1 MMRTVYLHGEAGRL
15 YGHEWRLDV
24 DSLAEAVR
32 AIGVQCKG
40 FQQYI
45 EARDWH
51 CVRGATVE
59 GGYEL
64 DQDMVTL
71 RLGKSDLHITP
82 VIRGAGGKAQS
93 FGKII
98 AGVLLAGFAFFVAP
112 AGFSFLGMTAKQI
125 GMIGVGLA
133 LSGVSSL
140 ISAQKKSSK
149 EKESNL
155 FSSIQ
160 DVAQQGQPI
169 PIIVG
174 RYRCKDM
181 PIIYNRIR
189 TVRDAG

>member
-1 MMRTVYLHGEAGRL
+1 MLRTVYLHGEAGRL
-15 YGHEWRLDV
+15 FGHEWRLDV
-24 DSLAEAVR
+24 ESLAEAVR
-32 AIGVQCKG
+32 AIGVQVNG

-51 CVRGATVE
+51 CVRGKTIK

-71 RLGKSDLHITP
+71 RLGNSDLHITP
-82 VIRGAGGKAQS
+82 VIRGAGAKAQGI
-93 FGKII
+93 GKII
-98 AGVLLAGFAFFVAP
+98 AGVLLAGFAFYMSAAAISTVF
-112 AGFSFLGMTAKQI
+112 GMTAKQI

-140 ISAQKKSSK
+140 ISAQKKTDD
-149 EKESNL
+149 KESNL

-169 PIIVG
+169 PIVVG
-174 RYRCKDM
+174 RYRVKNM

-189 TVRDAG
+189 TVKDAG

>member
-1 MMRTVYLHGEAGRL
+1 MIRTVFLHGEAGRL
-15 YGHEWRLDV
+15 FGHEWRLDV

-32 AIGVQCKG
+32 AIGVQRKG

-51 CVRGATVE
+51 CVRGCSIE

-71 RLGKSDLHITP
+71 RLGASDLHITP
-82 VIRGAGGKAQS
+82 VIRGAGAKAQGI
-93 FGKII
+93 GKII
-98 AGVLLAGFAFFVAP
+98 AGVLLAGFAFYMSAAAISTVF
-112 AGFSFLGMTAKQI
+112 GMTAKQI

-140 ISAQKKSSK
+140 ISAQKKTDD
-149 EKESNL
+149 KESNL

-169 PIIVG
+169 PIVVG
-174 RYRCKDM
+174 RYRVKNM
-181 PIIYNRIR
+181 PPIYNRIR
-189 TVRDAG
+189 TVKDAG